1 MIFRIVLFKLDDA
14 HEAQRDRW
22 ADEDRSALVALDA
35 RVGLP
40 ADDEARRSWDV
51 CWNLQAPDLAE
62 MDALVVSASY
72 TSALAAAS
80 ARAIVV
86 KAWSF
91 ETGSVETRSFE
102 APPRVGR

>member
-22 ADEDRSALVALDA
+22 AEEDRVALAALDA

-51 CWNLQAPDLAE
+51 CWNLRAPDVSAME
-62 MDALVVSASY
+62 ALVQGADYMRS
-72 TSALAAAS
+72 LEAAS
-80 ARAIVV
+80 PRAIVV

-91 ETGSVETRSFE
+91 E
-102 APPRVGR
+102 AP